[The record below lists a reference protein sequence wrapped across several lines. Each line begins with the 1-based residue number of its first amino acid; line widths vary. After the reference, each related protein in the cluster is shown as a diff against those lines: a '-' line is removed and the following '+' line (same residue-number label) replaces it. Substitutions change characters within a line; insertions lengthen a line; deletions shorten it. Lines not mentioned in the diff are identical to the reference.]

1 MAAGRPMINSASIAQ
16 EAREGMT
23 TASASEIIAQ
33 RVPPHSIY
41 AESCV
46 LGSMILN
53 SAAIDI
59 VVQIVEAEYFYRP
72 AHQCIYQT
80 LVDMRQ
86 LNRPID
92 LVTLREELVKGKKLE
107 QVGGIE
113 YLVSLVDGLPDAA
126 NAEYYAQIVR
136 DKALLREL
144 ILAGNEMIRQAYD
157 AADEAPK
164 IIDTAEN
171 SVFQI
176 AQKKIGQESVG
187 LKSLLQQT
195 FENLQAHEGKLITGL
210 ATGYTQLDEMTSG
223 FQQGE
228 MIILAARPSMGKT
241 SILLNLAEYMAVIDK
256 KPVAV
261 FSLEMSNA
269 QLAQRLLASH
279 AHFDL
284 RRMRRGNI
292 SPEDWQNLT
301 AAAGELEQA
310 PVYVDDTPILTI
322 LQLRAK
328 ARRLKAAHD
337 IQCIYLDYLQLMS
350 YGGSSSVP
358 RHEQITEISRG
369 IKALARELSVP
380 IVCAAQLNRG
390 PTDRESHRPR
400 MSDLRESGSI
410 EQDADVVMLL
420 HNEDYYHLGQENYLP
435 TNITELIVAKQR
447 NGPTGVVKLVFL
459 KDITR
464 FESAAPGTYSQEI

>member
-1 MAAGRPMINSASIAQ
+1 MATQGNGDNIPN
-16 EAREGMT
+16 
-23 TASASEIIAQ
+23 

-59 VVQIVEAEYFYRP
+59 VVQIVEPSYFYTP
-72 AHQCIYQT
+72 AHQSIYQAI
-80 LVDMRQ
+80 VDMRQ
-86 LNRPID
+86 ANKPID
-92 LVTLREELVKGKKLE
+92 LVTLREELAQRKILDEIGK
-107 QVGGIE
+107 VE
-113 YLVSLVDGLPDAA
+113 YLVSLVDGLPDAG
-126 NAEYYAQIVR
+126 NAEYYAHIVR

-144 ILAGNEMIRQAYD
+144 ILAGNEMIREAYD
-157 AADEAPK
+157 SSDEASK
-164 IIDTAEN
+164 IIDSAEN

-187 LKSLLQQT
+187 LSSLLQQT
-195 FENLQAHEGKLITGL
+195 FEDLEAHEGKLITGL

-241 SILLNLAEYMAVIDK
+241 SILLNLGEFMAVVDH
-256 KPVAV
+256 KPVAI
-261 FSLEMSNA
+261 FSLEMSNT
-269 QLAQRLLASH
+269 QLAQRFLASH
-279 AHFDL
+279 ARFDL
-284 RRMRRGNI
+284 RQMRRASI
-292 SPEDWQNLT
+292 TSDDWTKLQY
-301 AAAGELEQA
+301 AAGELEQA
-310 PVYVDDTPILTI
+310 PIFVDDTPVLTI

-350 YGGSSSVP
+350 YGGPSSVP

-410 EQDADVVMLL
+410 EQDADVIMLL
-420 HNEDYYHLGQENYLP
+420 HNEDYYHIGQENYLP
-435 TNITELIVAKQR
+435 TNITELIIAKQR

-464 FESAAPGTYSQEI
+464 FESAAPGSYEMDA

>member
-1 MAAGRPMINSASIAQ
+1 MATQGNGDNIPN
-16 EAREGMT
+16 
-23 TASASEIIAQ
+23 

-59 VVQIVEAEYFYRP
+59 VVQIVEPSYFYTP
-72 AHQCIYQT
+72 AHQSIYQAI
-80 LVDMRQ
+80 VDMRQ
-86 LNRPID
+86 ANKPID
-92 LVTLREELVKGKKLE
+92 LVTLREELAQRKILEEIGK
-107 QVGGIE
+107 VE
-113 YLVSLVDGLPDAA
+113 YLVSLVDGLPDAG
-126 NAEYYAQIVR
+126 NAEYYAHIVR

-144 ILAGNEMIRQAYD
+144 ILAGNEMIREAYD
-157 AADEAPK
+157 SSDEAPK
-164 IIDTAEN
+164 IIDSAEN

-187 LKSLLQQT
+187 LSSLLQQT
-195 FENLQAHEGKLITGL
+195 FEDLEAHEGKLITGL

-241 SILLNLAEYMAVIDK
+241 SILLNLGEFMAVVDH
-256 KPVAV
+256 KPVAI
-261 FSLEMSNA
+261 FSLEMSNT
-269 QLAQRLLASH
+269 QLAQRFLASH
-279 AHFDL
+279 ARFDL
-284 RRMRRGNI
+284 RQMRRASI
-292 SPEDWQNLT
+292 TSDDWTKLQY
-301 AAAGELEQA
+301 AAGELEQA
-310 PVYVDDTPILTI
+310 PIFVDDTPVLTI

-350 YGGSSSVP
+350 YGGPSSVP

-410 EQDADVVMLL
+410 EQDADVIMLL
-420 HNEDYYHLGQENYLP
+420 HNEDYYHIGQENYLP
-435 TNITELIVAKQR
+435 TNITELIIAKQR

-464 FESAAPGTYSQEI
+464 FESAAPGSYEMDA

>member
-1 MAAGRPMINSASIAQ
+1 MATQGNGDNIPN
-16 EAREGMT
+16 
-23 TASASEIIAQ
+23 

-59 VVQIVEAEYFYRP
+59 VVQIVEPSYFYTP
-72 AHQCIYQT
+72 AHQSIYQAI
-80 LVDMRQ
+80 VDMRQ
-86 LNRPID
+86 ANKPID
-92 LVTLREELVKGKKLE
+92 LVTLREELAQRKILDEIGK
-107 QVGGIE
+107 VE
-113 YLVSLVDGLPDAA
+113 YLVSLVDGLPDAG
-126 NAEYYAQIVR
+126 NAEYYAHIVR

-144 ILAGNEMIRQAYD
+144 ILAGNEMIREAYD
-157 AADEAPK
+157 SSDEAPK
-164 IIDTAEN
+164 IIDSAEN

-187 LKSLLQQT
+187 LSSLLQQT
-195 FENLQAHEGKLITGL
+195 FEDLEAHEGKLITGL

-241 SILLNLAEYMAVIDK
+241 SILLNLGEFMAVVDH
-256 KPVAV
+256 KPVAI
-261 FSLEMSNA
+261 FSLEMSNT
-269 QLAQRLLASH
+269 QLAQRFLASH
-279 AHFDL
+279 ARFDL
-284 RRMRRGNI
+284 RQMRRASI
-292 SPEDWQNLT
+292 TSDDWTKLQY
-301 AAAGELEQA
+301 AAGELEQA
-310 PVYVDDTPILTI
+310 PIFVDDTPVLTI

-350 YGGSSSVP
+350 YGGPSSVP

-410 EQDADVVMLL
+410 EQDADVIMLL
-420 HNEDYYHLGQENYLP
+420 HNEDYYHIGQENYLP
-435 TNITELIVAKQR
+435 TNITELIIAKQR

-464 FESAAPGTYSQEI
+464 FESAAPGSYEMDA

>member
-1 MAAGRPMINSASIAQ
+1 
-16 EAREGMT
+16 
-23 TASASEIIAQ
+23 
-33 RVPPHSIY
+33 
-41 AESCV
+41 
-46 LGSMILN
+46 MILN

-59 VVQIVEAEYFYRP
+59 VVQIVEPSYFYTP
-72 AHQCIYQT
+72 AHQSIYQAI
-80 LVDMRQ
+80 VDMRQ
-86 LNRPID
+86 ANKPID
-92 LVTLREELVKGKKLE
+92 LVTLREELAQRKILEEIGK
-107 QVGGIE
+107 VE
-113 YLVSLVDGLPDAA
+113 YLVSLVDGLPDAG
-126 NAEYYAQIVR
+126 NAEYYAHIVR

-144 ILAGNEMIRQAYD
+144 ILAGNEMIREAYD
-157 AADEAPK
+157 SSDEAPK
-164 IIDTAEN
+164 IIDSAEN

-187 LKSLLQQT
+187 LSSLLQQT
-195 FENLQAHEGKLITGL
+195 FEDLEAHEGKLITGL

-241 SILLNLAEYMAVIDK
+241 SILLNLGEFMAVVDH
-256 KPVAV
+256 KPVAI
-261 FSLEMSNA
+261 FSLEMSNT
-269 QLAQRLLASH
+269 QLAQRFLASH
-279 AHFDL
+279 ARFDL
-284 RRMRRGNI
+284 RQMRRASI
-292 SPEDWQNLT
+292 TSDDWTKLQY
-301 AAAGELEQA
+301 AAGELEQA
-310 PVYVDDTPILTI
+310 PIFVDDTPVLTI

-350 YGGSSSVP
+350 YGGPSSVP

-410 EQDADVVMLL
+410 EQDADVIMLL
-420 HNEDYYHLGQENYLP
+420 HNEDYYHIGQENYLP
-435 TNITELIVAKQR
+435 TNITELIIAKQR

-464 FESAAPGTYSQEI
+464 FESAAPGSYEMDA